1 MLVLGVTGGIATG
14 KSTVVGVF
22 RELGA
27 EVIDADAI
35 AREVTAPGSEGA
47 RRIREAFGA
56 AYFDADG
63 ALQRRKLGERVF
75 ADPEERRRLEGLLHP
90 LILDRMRERI
100 DELRRTPGAEDR
112 IVVVEAP
119 VLIEAGATGL
129 VDRILVVT
137 AEQGTQK
144 RRLTERGE
152 RTESA
157 IAQRIASHMSEEEKL
172 RYADYVINT
181 DCPISHTR
189 RQVAELWERL
199 RAEGR

>member
-1 MLVLGVTGGIATG
+1 MLVLGVTGGIAAG
-14 KSTVVGVF
+14 KSTVVGML
-22 RELGA
+22 RDLGA

-47 RRIREAFGA
+47 RRVREAFGPE
-56 AYFDADG
+56 YFDASG
-63 ALQRRKLGERVF
+63 ALLRRKLGERVF
-75 ADPEERRRLEGLLHP
+75 ADTKERRRLEALIHP
-90 LILDRMRERI
+90 LILERIRERI
-100 DELRRTPGAEDR
+100 DALARDPGAEDR

-137 AEQGTQK
+137 AEHRTQK

-152 RTESA
+152 RTENA
-157 IAQRIASHMSEEEKL
+157 IEQRIASQMSQEEKL

-181 DCPISHTR
+181 DCPMSETR
-189 RQVAELWERL
+189 RQVADLWDRV
-199 RAEGR
+199 RGEGR